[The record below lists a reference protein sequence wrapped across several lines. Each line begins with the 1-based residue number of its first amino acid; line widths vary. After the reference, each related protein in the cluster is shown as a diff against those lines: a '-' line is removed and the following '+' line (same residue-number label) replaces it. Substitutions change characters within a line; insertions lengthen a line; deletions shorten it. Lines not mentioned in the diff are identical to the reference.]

1 MKEFLIKNLDNFISV
16 ANTIESSFKFYQ
28 VTIEKDKE
36 ILRAEI
42 WLRTA
47 IISWEGLGDEKVKKR
62 LEDNGFSEAELRE
75 TRKLWLAELL

>member
-47 IISWEGLGDEKVKKR
+47 IISWEGLGDEKIRKK